1 MLSPNQNIDIDC
13 HNPHISKQGHRMRTP
28 QHQFFSHQEFQS
40 RLDEVRARMDER
52 GLDAL
57 LLTTPENIYYLT
69 GYQTPGYYFFIGL
82 IVPLTGDLIL
92 VPPPH
97 EESLVTS
104 YSIVEDY
111 RLFRDTEDPIVGIA
125 GVLDELGLARADIG
139 VEHESWFLKI
149 RDYMR
154 LRMVLTDARLHDAS
168 GIVESGRLV
177 KSEREI
183 GYMRDAAKIA
193 TVGVRAGLKAVS
205 VGATEQDLAAEVV
218 SAQIRAGSEYSGLP
232 PFITSGEQHSM
243 QVHSTWSDRMIENG
257 DVVFFEVPGVVNRY
271 HSALTRAAFVG
282 EPPELLL
289 KGSEV
294 NRDALRLAKERIK
307 PGMLASEAFE
317 AARQRIDDAD
327 VPYVQGRRIAYGIGT
342 AFPPGWDEGNIFSI
356 NANEHRP
363 FHIGMVFH
371 VITTMRLPGLGAI
384 GCSDTVLVTEDGCE
398 TLTNDVPNQLFIV

>member
-1 MLSPNQNIDIDC
+1 
-13 HNPHISKQGHRMRTP
+13 MRAP
-28 QHQFFSHQEFQS
+28 LHQFFPHDEFQL
-40 RLDEVRARMDER
+40 RLEGVRTRMDER

-57 LLTTPENIYYLT
+57 LLTTPENVYYLR
-69 GYQTPGYYFFIGL
+69 GYQTPGYYFFLGL
-82 IVPLTGDLIL
+82 IVPLKGDPVL

-97 EESLVTS
+97 EESLVAA

-111 RLFRDTEDPIVGIA
+111 RVFRDTEDPITGVA
-125 GVLDELGLARADIG
+125 GVLEGLGLGSASIG
-139 VEHESWFLKI
+139 VEYESWFLKI

-154 LRMVLTDARLHDAS
+154 LRAALPDATLHDGS
-168 GIVESGRLV
+168 GIVEMGRLI

-183 GYMRDAAKIA
+183 GYMREAAEIA
-193 TVGVRAGLKAVS
+193 QAGVAAGLDAVAEG
-205 VGATEQDLAAEVV
+205 VTERDLAAEVV
-218 SAQIRAGSEYSGLP
+218 RTQVMAGSEYSGLP

-243 QVHSTWSDRMIENG
+243 QVHSTWSDRTIGDG

-271 HSALTRAAFVG
+271 HAALTRAAFVG
-282 EPPELLL
+282 EPPELLVR
-289 KGSEV
+289 GSEV
-294 NRDALRLAKERIK
+294 NRDALRLAKERIR
-307 PGMLASEAFE
+307 PGTSASEAFE

-342 AFPPGWDEGNIFSI
+342 AFPPGWDEGHIFSI

-363 FHIGMVFH
+363 FHQGMTFH

-398 TLTNDVPNQLFIV
+398 TLTSSVPNEVRVV

>member
-1 MLSPNQNIDIDC
+1 
-13 HNPHISKQGHRMRTP
+13 MRAP
-28 QHQFFSHQEFQS
+28 LHQFFPHDEFQL
-40 RLDEVRARMDER
+40 RLEGVRTRMDER

-57 LLTTPENIYYLT
+57 LLTTPENVYYLS
-69 GYQTPGYYFFIGL
+69 GYQTPGYYFFLGL
-82 IVPLTGDLIL
+82 IVPLKGDPVL

-97 EESLVTS
+97 EESLVAA

-111 RLFRDTEDPIVGIA
+111 RVFRDTEDPITGVA
-125 GVLDELGLARADIG
+125 GVLEGLGLGSASIG
-139 VEHESWFLKI
+139 VEYESWFLKI

-154 LRMVLTDARLHDAS
+154 LRAALPDATLHDGS
-168 GIVESGRLV
+168 GIVEMGRLI

-183 GYMRDAAKIA
+183 GYMREAAEIA
-193 TVGVRAGLKAVS
+193 QAGVAAGLDAVAE
-205 VGATEQDLAAEVV
+205 GATERDLAAEVV
-218 SAQIRAGSEYSGLP
+218 RTQVMAGSEYSGLP

-243 QVHSTWSDRMIENG
+243 QVHSTWSDRTIGDG

-271 HSALTRAAFVG
+271 HAALTRAAFVG
-282 EPPELLL
+282 EPPELLVR
-289 KGSEV
+289 GSEV
-294 NRDALRLAKERIK
+294 NRDALRLAKERIR
-307 PGMLASEAFE
+307 PGTSASEAFE

-342 AFPPGWDEGNIFSI
+342 AFPPGWDEGHIFSI

-363 FHIGMVFH
+363 FHQGMTFH

-398 TLTNDVPNQLFIV
+398 TLTSSVPNEVRVV

>member
-1 MLSPNQNIDIDC
+1 
-13 HNPHISKQGHRMRTP
+13 MRAP
-28 QHQFFSHQEFQS
+28 LHQFFPHDEFQL
-40 RLDEVRARMDER
+40 RLEGVRTRMDER

-57 LLTTPENIYYLT
+57 LLTTPENVYYLS
-69 GYQTPGYYFFIGL
+69 GYQTPGYYFFLGL
-82 IVPLTGDLIL
+82 IVPLKGDPVL

-97 EESLVTS
+97 EESLVAA

-111 RLFRDTEDPIVGIA
+111 RVFRDTEDPITGVA
-125 GVLDELGLARADIG
+125 GVLEGLGLGSASIG
-139 VEHESWFLKI
+139 VEYESWFLKI

-154 LRMVLTDARLHDAS
+154 LRAALPDATLHDGS
-168 GIVESGRLV
+168 GIVEMGRLI

-183 GYMRDAAKIA
+183 GYMREAAEIA
-193 TVGVRAGLKAVS
+193 QAGVAAGLDAVAEG
-205 VGATEQDLAAEVV
+205 VTERDLAAEVV
-218 SAQIRAGSEYSGLP
+218 RTQVMAGSEYSGLP

-243 QVHSTWSDRMIENG
+243 QVHSTWSDRTIGDG

-271 HSALTRAAFVG
+271 HAALTRAAFVG
-282 EPPELLL
+282 EPPELLVR
-289 KGSEV
+289 GSEV
-294 NRDALRLAKERIK
+294 NRDALRLAKERIR
-307 PGMLASEAFE
+307 PGTSASEAFE

-342 AFPPGWDEGNIFSI
+342 AFPPGWDEGHIFSI

-363 FHIGMVFH
+363 FHQGMTFH

-398 TLTNDVPNQLFIV
+398 TLTSSVPNEVRVV

>member
-1 MLSPNQNIDIDC
+1 
-13 HNPHISKQGHRMRTP
+13 MRVPT
-28 QHQFFSHQEFQS
+28 HQFFPHEEFQA
-40 RLDEVRARMDER
+40 RLDGVRTRMDER

-82 IVPLTGDLIL
+82 IVPLKGDPIL

-97 EESLVTS
+97 EESLVAS
-104 YSIVEDY
+104 YSVVEDY
-111 RLFRDTEDPIVGIA
+111 RLFRDTEDPINGIA
-125 GVLDELGLARADIG
+125 GVLEELGLGRGSIG
-139 VEHESWFLKI
+139 VEYESWFLKI

-154 LRMVLTDARLHDAS
+154 LRLVLPDATLHDGS
-168 GIVESGRLV
+168 GIVEIGRLI

-183 GYMRDAAKIA
+183 GYMREAA
-193 TVGVRAGLKAVS
+193 GVAVAGVS
-205 VGATEQDLAAEVV
+205 AGMEAISEGASERDLAAAVV
-218 SAQIRAGSEYSGLP
+218 SAQVRAGSEYSGLP

-243 QVHSTWSDRMIENG
+243 QVHSTWSDRVIENG

-282 EPPELLL
+282 EPTELLVR
-289 KGSEV
+289 GSEV

-307 PGMLASEAFE
+307 PGVPASEAFE

-327 VPYVQGRRIAYGIGT
+327 VPYVQGRRIAYGIGS
-342 AFPPGWDEGNIFSI
+342 AFPPGWDEGHIFSI
-356 NANEHRP
+356 NANEHRT
-363 FHIGMVFH
+363 FHRGMTFH

-384 GCSDTVLVTEDGCE
+384 GCSDTVLVTDAGCE
-398 TLTNDVPNQLFIV
+398 TLTSGISNELYVV

>member
-1 MLSPNQNIDIDC
+1 
-13 HNPHISKQGHRMRTP
+13 MRAP
-28 QHQFFSHQEFQS
+28 LHQFFPHDEFQL
-40 RLDEVRARMDER
+40 RLEGVRTRMDER

-57 LLTTPENIYYLT
+57 LLTTPENVYYLS
-69 GYQTPGYYFFIGL
+69 GYQTPGYYFFLGL
-82 IVPLTGDLIL
+82 IVPLKGDPVL

-97 EESLVTS
+97 EESLVAA

-111 RLFRDTEDPIVGIA
+111 RVFRDTEDPITGVA
-125 GVLDELGLARADIG
+125 GVLEGLGLGSASIG
-139 VEHESWFLKI
+139 VEYESWFLKI

-154 LRMVLTDARLHDAS
+154 LRAALPDATLHDGS
-168 GIVESGRLV
+168 GIVEMGRLI

-183 GYMRDAAKIA
+183 GYMREAAEIA
-193 TVGVRAGLKAVS
+193 QAGVAAGLDAVAE
-205 VGATEQDLAAEVV
+205 GATERDLASEVV
-218 SAQIRAGSEYSGLP
+218 RTQVMAGSEYSGLP

-243 QVHSTWSDRMIENG
+243 QVHSTWSDRTIGDG

-271 HSALTRAAFVG
+271 HAALTRAAFVG
-282 EPPELLL
+282 EPPELLVR
-289 KGSEV
+289 GSEV
-294 NRDALRLAKERIK
+294 NRDALRLAKERIR
-307 PGMLASEAFE
+307 PGTSASEAFE

-342 AFPPGWDEGNIFSI
+342 AFPPGWDEGHIFSI

-363 FHIGMVFH
+363 FHQGMTFH

-398 TLTNDVPNQLFIV
+398 TLTSSVPNEVRMV

>member
-1 MLSPNQNIDIDC
+1 
-13 HNPHISKQGHRMRTP
+13 MRAP
-28 QHQFFSHQEFQS
+28 LHQFFPHDEFQL
-40 RLDEVRARMDER
+40 RLEGVRTRMDER

-57 LLTTPENIYYLT
+57 LLTTPENVYYLS
-69 GYQTPGYYFFIGL
+69 GYQTPGYYFFLGL
-82 IVPLTGDLIL
+82 IVPLKGDPVL

-97 EESLVTS
+97 EESLVAA

-111 RLFRDTEDPIVGIA
+111 RVFRDTEDPITGVA
-125 GVLDELGLARADIG
+125 GVLEGLGLGSASIG
-139 VEHESWFLKI
+139 VEYESWFLKI

-154 LRMVLTDARLHDAS
+154 LRAALPDATLHDGS
-168 GIVESGRLV
+168 GIVEMGRLI

-183 GYMRDAAKIA
+183 GYMREAAEIA
-193 TVGVRAGLKAVS
+193 QAGVAAGLDAVAE
-205 VGATEQDLAAEVV
+205 GATERDLAAEVV
-218 SAQIRAGSEYSGLP
+218 RTQVMAGSEYSGLP

-243 QVHSTWSDRMIENG
+243 QVHSTWSDRTIGDG

-271 HSALTRAAFVG
+271 HAALTRAAFVG
-282 EPPELLL
+282 EPPELLVR
-289 KGSEV
+289 GSEV
-294 NRDALRLAKERIK
+294 NRDALRLAKERIR
-307 PGMLASEAFE
+307 PGTSASEAFE

-342 AFPPGWDEGNIFSI
+342 AFPPGWDEGHIFSI

-363 FHIGMVFH
+363 FHKGMTFH

-398 TLTNDVPNQLFIV
+398 TLTSSVPNEVRVV

>member
-1 MLSPNQNIDIDC
+1 
-13 HNPHISKQGHRMRTP
+13 MRAP
-28 QHQFFSHQEFQS
+28 LHQFFPHDEFQL
-40 RLDEVRARMDER
+40 RLEGVRTRMDER

-57 LLTTPENIYYLT
+57 LLTTPENVYYLS
-69 GYQTPGYYFFIGL
+69 GYQTPGYYFFLGL
-82 IVPLTGDLIL
+82 IVPLKGDPVL

-97 EESLVTS
+97 EESLVAA

-111 RLFRDTEDPIVGIA
+111 RVFRDTEDPITGVA
-125 GVLDELGLARADIG
+125 GVLEGLGLGSASIG
-139 VEHESWFLKI
+139 VEYESWFLKI

-154 LRMVLTDARLHDAS
+154 LRAALPDATLHDGS
-168 GIVESGRLV
+168 GIVEMGRLI

-183 GYMRDAAKIA
+183 GYMREAAEIA
-193 TVGVRAGLKAVS
+193 QAGVAAGLDAVAEG
-205 VGATEQDLAAEVV
+205 VTERDLAAEVV
-218 SAQIRAGSEYSGLP
+218 RAQVMAGSEYSGLP

-243 QVHSTWSDRMIENG
+243 QVHSTWSDRTIGDG

-271 HSALTRAAFVG
+271 HAALTRAAFVG
-282 EPPELLL
+282 EPPELLVR
-289 KGSEV
+289 GSEV
-294 NRDALRLAKERIK
+294 NRDALRLAKERIR
-307 PGMLASEAFE
+307 PGTSASEAFE

-342 AFPPGWDEGNIFSI
+342 AFPPGWDEGHIFSI

-363 FHIGMVFH
+363 FHQGMTFH

-398 TLTNDVPNQLFIV
+398 TLTSSVPNEVRVV

>member
-1 MLSPNQNIDIDC
+1 
-13 HNPHISKQGHRMRTP
+13 MRAP
-28 QHQFFSHQEFQS
+28 LHQFFPHDEFQL
-40 RLDEVRARMDER
+40 RLEGVRTRMDER

-57 LLTTPENIYYLT
+57 LLTTPENVYYLS
-69 GYQTPGYYFFIGL
+69 GYQTPGYYFFLGL
-82 IVPLTGDLIL
+82 IVSLKGDPVL

-97 EESLVTS
+97 EESLVAA

-111 RLFRDTEDPIVGIA
+111 RVFRDTEDPITGVA
-125 GVLDELGLARADIG
+125 GVLEGLGLGSASIG
-139 VEHESWFLKI
+139 VEYESWFLKI

-154 LRMVLTDARLHDAS
+154 LRAALPDATLHDGS
-168 GIVESGRLV
+168 GIVEMGRLI

-183 GYMRDAAKIA
+183 GYMREAAEIA
-193 TVGVRAGLKAVS
+193 QAGVAAGLDAVAEG
-205 VGATEQDLAAEVV
+205 VTERDLAAEVV
-218 SAQIRAGSEYSGLP
+218 RTQVMAGSEYSGLP

-243 QVHSTWSDRMIENG
+243 QVHSTWSDRTIGDG

-271 HSALTRAAFVG
+271 HAALTRAAFVG
-282 EPPELLL
+282 EPPELLVR
-289 KGSEV
+289 GSEV
-294 NRDALRLAKERIK
+294 NRDALRLAKERIR
-307 PGMLASEAFE
+307 PGTSASEAFE

-342 AFPPGWDEGNIFSI
+342 AFPPGWDEGHIFSI

-363 FHIGMVFH
+363 FHQGMTFH

-398 TLTNDVPNQLFIV
+398 TLTSSVPNEVRVV

>member
-1 MLSPNQNIDIDC
+1 
-13 HNPHISKQGHRMRTP
+13 MRAP
-28 QHQFFSHQEFQS
+28 LHQFFPHDEFQL
-40 RLDEVRARMDER
+40 RLEGVRTRMDER

-57 LLTTPENIYYLT
+57 LLTTPENVYYLS
-69 GYQTPGYYFFIGL
+69 GYQTPGYYFFLGL
-82 IVPLTGDLIL
+82 IVPLKGDPVL

-97 EESLVTS
+97 EESLVAA

-111 RLFRDTEDPIVGIA
+111 RVFRDTEDPITGVA
-125 GVLDELGLARADIG
+125 GVLEGLGLGSASIG
-139 VEHESWFLKI
+139 VEYESWFLKI

-154 LRMVLTDARLHDAS
+154 LRAALPDATLHDGS
-168 GIVESGRLV
+168 GIVEMGRLI

-183 GYMRDAAKIA
+183 GYMREAAEIA
-193 TVGVRAGLKAVS
+193 QAGVAAGLDAVAE
-205 VGATEQDLAAEVV
+205 GATERDLASEVV
-218 SAQIRAGSEYSGLP
+218 RTQVMAGSEYSGLP

-243 QVHSTWSDRMIENG
+243 QVHSTWSDRTIGDG

-271 HSALTRAAFVG
+271 HAALTRAAFVG
-282 EPPELLL
+282 EPPELLVR
-289 KGSEV
+289 GSEV
-294 NRDALRLAKERIK
+294 NRDALRLAKERIR
-307 PGMLASEAFE
+307 PGTSASEAFE

-342 AFPPGWDEGNIFSI
+342 AFPPGWDEGHIFSI

-363 FHIGMVFH
+363 FHQGMTFH

-398 TLTNDVPNQLFIV
+398 TLTSSVPNEVRVV

>member
-1 MLSPNQNIDIDC
+1 
-13 HNPHISKQGHRMRTP
+13 MRAP
-28 QHQFFSHQEFQS
+28 LHQFFPHDEFQL
-40 RLDEVRARMDER
+40 RLEGVRTRMDER

-57 LLTTPENIYYLT
+57 LLTTPENVYYLS
-69 GYQTPGYYFFIGL
+69 GYQTPGYYFFLGL
-82 IVPLTGDLIL
+82 IVPLKGDPVL

-97 EESLVTS
+97 EESLVAA

-111 RLFRDTEDPIVGIA
+111 RVFRDTEDPITGVA
-125 GVLDELGLARADIG
+125 GVLEGLGLGSASIG
-139 VEHESWFLKI
+139 VEYESWFLKI

-154 LRMVLTDARLHDAS
+154 LRAALPDATLHDGS
-168 GIVESGRLV
+168 GIVEMGRLI

-183 GYMRDAAKIA
+183 GYMREAAEIA
-193 TVGVRAGLKAVS
+193 QAGVAAGLDAVAE
-205 VGATEQDLAAEVV
+205 GATERDLAAEVV
-218 SAQIRAGSEYSGLP
+218 RTQVMAGSEYSGLP

-243 QVHSTWSDRMIENG
+243 QVHSTWSDRTIGDG

-271 HSALTRAAFVG
+271 HAALTRAAFVG
-282 EPPELLL
+282 EPPELLVR
-289 KGSEV
+289 GSEV
-294 NRDALRLAKERIK
+294 NRDALRLAKERIR
-307 PGMLASEAFE
+307 PGTSASEAFE

-342 AFPPGWDEGNIFSI
+342 AFPPGWDEGHIFSI

-363 FHIGMVFH
+363 FHQGMTFH

-398 TLTNDVPNQLFIV
+398 TLTSSVPNEVRMV

>member
-1 MLSPNQNIDIDC
+1 
-13 HNPHISKQGHRMRTP
+13 MRAP
-28 QHQFFSHQEFQS
+28 LHQFFPHDEFQL
-40 RLDEVRARMDER
+40 RLEGVRTRMDER

-57 LLTTPENIYYLT
+57 LLTTPENVYYLS
-69 GYQTPGYYFFIGL
+69 GYQTPGYYFFLGL
-82 IVPLTGDLIL
+82 IVPLKGDPVL

-97 EESLVTS
+97 EESLVAA

-111 RLFRDTEDPIVGIA
+111 RVFRDTEDPITGVA
-125 GVLDELGLARADIG
+125 GVLEGLGLGSASIG
-139 VEHESWFLKI
+139 VEYESWFLKI

-154 LRMVLTDARLHDAS
+154 LRAALPDATLHDGS
-168 GIVESGRLV
+168 GIVEMGRLI

-183 GYMRDAAKIA
+183 GYMREAAEIA
-193 TVGVRAGLKAVS
+193 QASVAAGLDAVAEG
-205 VGATEQDLAAEVV
+205 VTERDLAAEVV
-218 SAQIRAGSEYSGLP
+218 RTQVMAGSEYSGLP

-243 QVHSTWSDRMIENG
+243 QVHSTWSDRTIGDG

-271 HSALTRAAFVG
+271 HAALTRAAFVG
-282 EPPELLL
+282 EPPELLVR
-289 KGSEV
+289 GSEV
-294 NRDALRLAKERIK
+294 NRDALRLAKERIR
-307 PGMLASEAFE
+307 PGTSASEAFE

-342 AFPPGWDEGNIFSI
+342 AFPPGWDEGHIFSI

-363 FHIGMVFH
+363 FHQGMTFH

-398 TLTNDVPNQLFIV
+398 TLTSSVPNEVRVV